1 MPSLSH
7 AHASL
12 WCNDFHF
19 AYVPVPAPIPRA
31 LLSQQDAPD
40 SGPVVGFAD
49 LREKAADRSTLKLLS
64 CSQLSLEKALFCA
77 FLTCYYV

>member
-1 MPSLSH
+1 MPSLNH

-19 AYVPVPAPIPRA
+19 GYVPVPVPIPRA
-31 LLSQQDAPD
+31 QLSKQDGPD

-49 LREKAADRSTLKLLS
+49 LSEKAADP
-64 CSQLSLEKALFCA
+64 C
-77 FLTCYYV
+77 